1 MRLGIMQPYFFPHL
15 GYFAL
20 ISKTDAWVAFDVTQ
34 YTPKSW
40 MNRNRVLHP
49 TAGWMYITVPLK
61 GSSRNMAIHE
71 ARLADRSGAHRSV
84 LGKLSHYRKR
94 APHYVQVCCLVD
106 ETFEGLHDD
115 SLVHL
120 NMSGLQVVCAYLGIP
135 FSYRIASE
143 MELSIAPVTHPGGWA
158 PAISRCLEADEYVN
172 PIGGRELFDP
182 AEFAANGVTLSF
194 LDMPALVYPTAEFG
208 FVPSLSIL
216 DVLMWNEPEA
226 VVDAIDTARVVKVV

>member
-1 MRLGIMQPYFFPHL
+1 MQPYFFPYV

-20 ISKTDAWVAFDVTQ
+20 ISKTDAWVVFDVSQ

-49 TAGWMYITVPLK
+49 TKGWMYVTVPLR

-71 ARLADRSGAHRSV
+71 ARVADRSGIHRSI

-94 APHYVQVCCLVD
+94 APHYVQVCNLVD
-106 ETFEGLHDD
+106 QTFEGLIDD

-120 NMSGLQVVCAYLGIP
+120 NVNGMRAVCTYMGIP

-143 MELSIAPVTHPGGWA
+143 MDIAISPVSHPGGWA
-158 PAISRCLEADEYVN
+158 PAISRSLEADEYIN

-182 AEFAANGVTLSF
+182 AEFAANGVALSY
-194 LDMPALVYPTAEFG
+194 LDMPTLVYPTANFA
-208 FVPSLSIL
+208 FVPGLSIL
-216 DVLMWNEPEA
+216 DVLMWNEPES
-226 VVDAIDTARVVKVV
+226 VVNAIEAARVVKVT